1 MNEMNLPDL
10 IIKRYKLLLDFRDT
24 VWKDLSDPSFNQ
36 DWFIKR
42 PSEHQWSIDEL
53 LRHMLASEIRYIQQ
67 SVDDSIEQHPFGVRA
82 QWVGKIFFRL
92 EELEHVSMKELKELY
107 PVVEKKSLEI
117 FQKMTEEDFLQIV
130 RAPWGQDLPYIDLL
144 EVYFAHEHA
153 HRGQVKFLIT
163 NYRGL
168 PEFIPKDENVEYG

>member
-1 MNEMNLPDL
+1 MNLQEL
-10 IIKRYKLLLDFRDT
+10 FVKRYKLLLDFRKT
-24 VWKDLSDPSFNQ
+24 VWNDLTDPSFNQ
-36 DWFIKR
+36 EDFIKR

-67 SVDDSIEQHPFGVRA
+67 SIDTTIEQHPKGVPA

-92 EELEHVSMKELKELY
+92 EEREHVSFEEIREIF

-117 FQKMTEEDFLQIV
+117 LDNLIEEDYKQLV
-130 RAPWGQDLPYIDLL
+130 KAPWGQELPYYDLL
-144 EVYFAHEHA
+144 DVFFAHEHQ

-163 NYRGL
+163 YFRGP
-168 PEFIPKDENVEYG
+168 PEFIEKDPSVNYG